1 MNRGTVVLASAVYA
15 AWLAGGPSSAS
26 GDAQGSL
33 PESAPV
39 PPFDAVAAEFRGEI
53 PGAMKAEAIPGLA
66 VALLDREGVE
76 WAEGFGFTDDDRKT
90 AITPDTLFSVQ
101 SMSKTVT
108 ATATMLAVRD
118 GLVQL
123 DTPIEAYLPG
133 FTVKSRFERR
143 PEGKMT
149 LRHLLSHTAGF
160 AHEAPSGSN
169 ADADASSFER
179 HIQSISETW
188 LRFPVGGG
196 YSYSNLGIDLA
207 GYILQVRSGMPFAD
221 YVRTRLLEP
230 LGMRDSTFDMARVRA
245 ATSRAI
251 GHDPLCTP
259 KVPLEVPMIPAGGF
273 YTTARDLA
281 KFVRFHLNQG
291 RVDGTPLIDGA
302 LLASMYEVAG
312 AGPCHS
318 DGYGLGI
325 DRASRH
331 GTYRLSHGG
340 AGFGFM
346 TYMAW
351 YPELG
356 LGIVALTN
364 LGDHSQQAALP
375 GRILDRAI
383 EKRFGTERCAL
394 GEGCRKPLSDW
405 GRYVGTYRV
414 KYLGFYGPTLF
425 VSSGGACLN
434 VKMLPPGRVE
444 CVEEYQ
450 PGVFSSAGGD
460 VLSFEGGRASWQ
472 NMAIEKFDVPLLAY
486 GLAGATWAAC
496 LGFCLAWMGRAIAL
510 RRIRAASRVDA
521 GVPSSRV
528 GRGPLALG
536 ALASLLAALFLT
548 LIVSAMPALIGRGL
562 AWNTH
567 LPLAIRIGL
576 LLPVIVLG
584 AAVLLVVSLVLAWRG
599 QRWSLPARILV
610 ALGSLVLLADSMA
623 LAGWQLLRLPW

>member
-1 MNRGTVVLASAVYA
+1 MNRGTVVLALAFCS
-15 AWLAGGPSSAS
+15 AWLAAGPSCSPA
-26 GDAQGSL
+26 DAQGPL

-39 PPFDAVAAEFRGEI
+39 PPFDAVAAESRGEI
-53 PGAMKAEAIPGLA
+53 ARAMKAEAIPGLA
-66 VALLDREGVE
+66 VALLDREGVQ
-76 WAEGFGFTDDDRKT
+76 WTEGFGFTDDDRKI

-108 ATATMLAVRD
+108 ATAVMLAVRD

-123 DTPIEAYLPG
+123 DTPIKAYLPG
-133 FTVKSRFERR
+133 FTVRSRFEPR
-143 PEGKMT
+143 PEEKMT
-149 LRHLLSHTAGF
+149 LRHLLSHTAGL
-160 AHEAPSGSN
+160 AHEAPFGSN

-188 LRFPVGGG
+188 LRFPVGRG

-207 GYILQVRSGMPFAD
+207 GYVLQVRSGMPFAD

-230 LGMRDSTFDMARVRA
+230 LGMRDSTFDMTRVRA

-251 GHDPLCTP
+251 GHEALCTP

-281 KFVRFHLNQG
+281 KFVQFHLNRG
-291 RVDGTPLIDGA
+291 RVDGTPLIDAA
-302 LLASMYEVAG
+302 LLAPMYEAAC
-312 AGPCHS
+312 AGPCRS
-318 DGYGLGI
+318 DGYGLGV
-325 DRASRH
+325 DRAARH

-340 AGFGFM
+340 GGFGFL

-356 LGIVALTN
+356 LGVVALTN

-405 GRYVGTYRV
+405 SRYVGTYRV
-414 KYLGFYGPTLF
+414 RYLGFHGLTVF
-425 VSSGGACLN
+425 VSSAGACLN
-434 VKMLPPGRVE
+434 VKMLPPGRVT

-450 PGVFSSAGGD
+450 PGVFSSAEGD

-472 NMAIEKFDVPLLAY
+472 NMAIEKFDVPQLAY

-496 LGFCLAWMGRAIAL
+496 LGFCLAWIGRAVAL
-510 RRIRAASRVDA
+510 RRARAASRDEA
-521 GVPSSRV
+521 GVRSSWLA
-528 GRGPLALG
+528 RGPLALG
-536 ALASLLAALFLT
+536 FLASLLAASFLT
-548 LIVSAMPALIGRGL
+548 LLVSVMPALIGHGL
-562 AWNTH
+562 AWSTH
-567 LPLAIRIGL
+567 LPVEIRVVL
-576 LLPVIVLG
+576 LLPAIVLG
-584 AAVLLVVSLVLAWRG
+584 AAVLLVGWLVVAWRRK
-599 QRWSLPARILV
+599 RWSLPARVLV
-610 ALGSLVLLADSMA
+610 ALGSLVLLADAAA
-623 LAGWQLLRLPW
+623 LAGWRLFRLPW